1 MSMFKIGDF
10 SRICR
15 VPVSALRYYADIG
28 LLEPAQI
35 DSFTGY
41 RYYSLDQL
49 PRLNRI
55 LALKDLGLSLEQ
67 IRILMTEAVS
77 PEEIRGMLRMKHAE
91 IQQVVDEEQARLE
104 RVAAR
109 LKQIELEGKMP
120 EQEIVLK
127 SLDGQHVLA
136 LREVIPVPQHVAKL
150 LEETC
155 TAVMTQGAEFTGAP
169 FVIFHDPEFK
179 PADMDVEVVIPVGK
193 SFKTAIGLSG
203 GRQLNV
209 QELPALKSVASLI
222 HKGDFDKVGESYTA
236 LGKWIG
242 ENGYRIA
249 GPPREIYLS
258 PPGSESG
265 AITEIQW
272 PVEKA

>member
-1 MSMFKIGDF
+1 MFKIGDF
-10 SRICR
+10 SKICQ

-28 LLEPAQI
+28 LLEPRQI

-67 IRILMTEAVS
+67 IRILMTETVS
-77 PEEIRGMLRMKHAE
+77 SEEIRGMLRMKQSE
-91 IQQVVDEEQARLE
+91 IQQIVEEEQARLE

-109 LKQIELEGKMP
+109 LKQMELEGKMP
-120 EQEIVLK
+120 EQEVVLK
-127 SLDGQHVLA
+127 SIEGQHVLA
-136 LREVIPVPQHVAKL
+136 LREIIPVPEHVGKL

-155 TAVMTQGAEFTGAP
+155 TAAMIQGAEFAGAP

-179 PADMDVEVVIPVGK
+179 PTDMDVEVVIPVAK
-193 SFKTAIGLSG
+193 SFKTAIGLGG
-203 GRQLNV
+203 GRHLKIQD
-209 QELPALKSVASLI
+209 LPALKFVASLI

-242 ENGYRIA
+242 KNGYRIA
-249 GPPREIYLS
+249 GPPREIYLAT
-258 PPGSESG
+258 PDSETG
-265 AITEIQW
+265 AITEVQW